1 MMVLL
6 TLASPGDDEV
16 SVPGVAAVLV
26 KQHGA
31 GARDGALE
39 HINIA
44 LTKCIMI
51 IQKS

>member
-39 HINIA
+39 HDGIV
-44 LTKCIMI
+44 I
-51 IQKS
+51 ISVA